1 MAEHKVF
8 KIRIDNGAFDKD
20 IQRANISTE
29 KREFN
34 RDVYNSN
41 KAVEELDRY
50 DDFGFFK
57 IDPGYYA
64 QTNRTGE
71 YGIPIKRGLN
81 DDVILAHQRV
91 AALSFLRDLRGFGL
105 LADVV
110 GSGKTFEA
118 CVVLSELAAR
128 GKLKSMLLVVPDQV
142 FDSWKTVLE
151 MRFGLGKG
159 VLQEIGKDVDI
170 SELECESLGDILR
183 PRRPMIVKTEDFADW
198 PEATKNLLFDVIVV
212 DEAHHLCVEEGR
224 YAKAMKLLSQMIQTK
239 KKENSTYCLLLSATP
254 HTGNLEHMFR
264 LWYFIRCGG
273 GNPSDFDEKDD
284 SRRTEQYRKE
294 KEYYKNHVC
303 YGAATVMEFIKKV
316 KMNVVRE
323 DYDEEF
329 AAYLRQKGESGTYES
344 KTEGEKFLLVQE
356 FLDADNH
363 AEIRS
368 AVLDRVA
375 SAYHNGVLRS
385 IMIRQPN
392 TIAKRKVLQNFF
404 FFPMQ
409 TRPGILETSGLDG
422 KDIEVDLAH
431 LYGDG
436 AIKTRDGKMSLKK
449 YLEDHRGNKT
459 YRQAYAE
466 FLSRSIINS
475 LEDSEGRQI
484 ISDENVFKVNSATYY
499 GAQMMRIEP
508 YHEVPKEM
516 TGIADP
522 EEYRLVPYQADD
534 GFAHKVELVK
544 KILQKHEKRR
554 VLVFFDYDVKD
565 PSAVAKRFEAEL
577 AKDAKFKDRLL
588 TGGATGKSATVEKF
602 DKKSDAVLVVE
613 DASFTEGVNLQ
624 KSSVIIN
631 FEVTPDP
638 LSMDQ
643 RIGRIFRLGQDE
655 SNVLIYSLADMDK
668 LEGYV
673 LMYFLRIGLMSSN
686 SGDATIIAGSNS
698 ERMVTVRCPVCK
710 SVALY
715 SLEDYEAKKKAN
727 DLYCTKER
735 QCMMYDPRGTLME
748 EISVYDFKCNKC
760 DLVFTRSI
768 AEEGYMCI
776 AANSDSDR
784 GIMCNSGEKDDRSVY
799 CSKLCAMRHC
809 GFFKEKLKKDPK
821 WCSVLA
827 AYRENPT
834 IGEGDLAVLC
844 FQCENRDA
852 CPSQCR
858 WGTGREAIEG
868 CSTCDRAQCH
878 PKPHVLAFNDKWEA
892 ACPACDGGTLSPIV
906 ARTFAAYIRAAWK
919 YEHDGGAAFCANLL
933 AEANKVADIREIL
946 AKDKTE

>member
-8 KIRIDNGAFDKD
+8 KIKIDDGAFDKD
-20 IQRANISTE
+20 IQRANVSTE

-57 IDPGYYA
+57 IDPVYYA

-436 AIKTRDGKMSLKK
+436 AIKTRDGKK
-449 YLEDHRGNKT
+449 
-459 YRQAYAE
+459 
-466 FLSRSIINS
+466 
-475 LEDSEGRQI
+475 
-484 ISDENVFKVNSATYY
+484 
-499 GAQMMRIEP
+499 
-508 YHEVPKEM
+508 
-516 TGIADP
+516 
-522 EEYRLVPYQADD
+522 
-534 GFAHKVELVK
+534 
-544 KILQKHEKRR
+544 
-554 VLVFFDYDVKD
+554 
-565 PSAVAKRFEAEL
+565 
-577 AKDAKFKDRLL
+577 
-588 TGGATGKSATVEKF
+588 
-602 DKKSDAVLVVE
+602 
-613 DASFTEGVNLQ
+613 
-624 KSSVIIN
+624 
-631 FEVTPDP
+631 
-638 LSMDQ
+638 
-643 RIGRIFRLGQDE
+643 
-655 SNVLIYSLADMDK
+655 
-668 LEGYV
+668 
-673 LMYFLRIGLMSSN
+673 
-686 SGDATIIAGSNS
+686 
-698 ERMVTVRCPVCK
+698 
-710 SVALY
+710 
-715 SLEDYEAKKKAN
+715 
-727 DLYCTKER
+727 
-735 QCMMYDPRGTLME
+735 
-748 EISVYDFKCNKC
+748 
-760 DLVFTRSI
+760 
-768 AEEGYMCI
+768 
-776 AANSDSDR
+776 
-784 GIMCNSGEKDDRSVY
+784 
-799 CSKLCAMRHC
+799 
-809 GFFKEKLKKDPK
+809 
-821 WCSVLA
+821 
-827 AYRENPT
+827 
-834 IGEGDLAVLC
+834 
-844 FQCENRDA
+844 
-852 CPSQCR
+852 
-858 WGTGREAIEG
+858 
-868 CSTCDRAQCH
+868 
-878 PKPHVLAFNDKWEA
+878 
-892 ACPACDGGTLSPIV
+892 
-906 ARTFAAYIRAAWK
+906 
-919 YEHDGGAAFCANLL
+919 
-933 AEANKVADIREIL
+933 
-946 AKDKTE
+946 